1 MMSTLKNKTVW
12 FYVGASSVIF
22 ALTTI
27 IWGLVQPG
35 FARKTFDTLV
45 IVFLALGI
53 AAEIANTFLNFKFM
67 PIIPVLFYAAGFGCV
82 AYHGAPIIMD
92 VINKINFLDGNGT
105 AVIGYIVC
113 TALACVLST
122 LSCFFEQTK

>member
-12 FYVGASSVIF
+12 FYVGVSSVIF

-67 PIIPVLFYAAGFGCV
+67 PIIPVLFYV
-82 AYHGAPIIMD
+82 SPIIAHRSSW
-92 VINKINFLDGNGT
+92 T
-105 AVIGYIVC
+105 
-113 TALACVLST
+113 LST
-122 LSCFFEQTK
+122 RSTS